1 MKYDALIEP
10 TPEGWCGCAVG
21 LPVIGVGDTIE
32 DTLQDVAE
40 AAALYVEAM
49 TGDNQPI
56 PPPAQYD
63 GPPLEP
69 GGRILPQAI
78 AVEIPVLAP

>member
-32 DTLQDVAE
+32 DTLQDVAD
-40 AAALYVEAM
+40 AAAL
-49 TGDNQPI
+49 
-56 PPPAQYD
+56 
-63 GPPLEP
+63 
-69 GGRILPQAI
+69 
-78 AVEIPVLAP
+78 